1 LPWRLGHGFSDDEAG
16 EIMDLQQQLE
26 LLTSMVRLIEEMQL
40 MQVDYL
46 GKDKVVQ
53 HLRWSTEHLSNDIWA
68 RTIHKDYTTNG
79 NA

>member
-1 LPWRLGHGFSDDEAG
+1 
-16 EIMDLQQQLE
+16 MNLQQQVE

-53 HLRWSTEHLSNDIWA
+53 HLRWSSEHLSNDIWA
-68 RTIHKDYTTNG
+68 RTIHKDYSIND
-79 NA
+79 AA

>member
-1 LPWRLGHGFSDDEAG
+1 LGHGFSDDEAG
-16 EIMDLQQQLE
+16 QMNLQQQVE

-53 HLRWSTEHLSNDIWA
+53 HLRWSSEHLSNDIWA
-68 RTIHKDYTTNG
+68 RTIHKDYSINEV
-79 NA
+79 A

>member
-1 LPWRLGHGFSDDEAG
+1 
-16 EIMDLQQQLE
+16 MDIAQQLR
-26 LLTSMVRLIEEMQL
+26 LLTDMVRLIEELQT

-53 HLRWSTEHLSNDIWA
+53 HLRWAAEHLSNEIWA
-68 RTIHKDYTTNG
+68 RTIHKDYKTNG

>member
-1 LPWRLGHGFSDDEAG
+1 
-16 EIMDLQQQLE
+16 MDIAQQLR
-26 LLTSMVRLIEEMQL
+26 LLTDMVRLIEELQT

-53 HLRWSTEHLSNDIWA
+53 HLRWATEHLSNEIWA
-68 RTIHKDYTTNG
+68 RTIHKDYKTNG

>member
-1 LPWRLGHGFSDDEAG
+1 
-16 EIMDLQQQLE
+16 MNLQQQV
-26 LLTSMVRLIEEMQL
+26 LLLSSMVRLIEELQT

-53 HLRWSTEHLSNDIWA
+53 HLRWASEHLSNDIWA

>member
-1 LPWRLGHGFSDDEAG
+1 
-16 EIMDLQQQLE
+16 MNLQQQVE

-53 HLRWSTEHLSNDIWA
+53 HLRWATEHVSNDIWA
-68 RTIHKDYTTNG
+68 RTIHKDYKYEVFNG
-79 NA
+79 DA

>member
-1 LPWRLGHGFSDDEAG
+1 
-16 EIMDLQQQLE
+16 
-26 LLTSMVRLIEEMQL
+26 LTRMVRLIEELQT

-53 HLRWSTEHLSNDIWA
+53 HLRWSTEHLSNQIWA
-68 RTIHKDYTTNG
+68 RTIHKDYATNG